1 MQTLRTTR
9 TTGTLSTLRDPR
21 DLGILGT
28 WRTSATILIL
38 AYCLLARGELRSSV
52 QSIKSHFSM
61 NSERSDHC
69 GRSAFPTQY
78 YSLRRYEYPH
88 QTRNNSLEPEIFVSI
103 QRTQRTQKTQKIQRT
118 TITSH
123 DEMVPMD
130 LSCFDCD
137 VRQLDSS
144 ATQRSPKNDF
154 FFC

>member
-21 DLGILGT
+21 NLGILGT

-52 QSIKSHFSM
+52 QSIKSNFSM

-69 GRSAFPTQY
+69 GRSGLPTQY
-78 YSLRRYEYPH
+78 YLLRQYKYPQ
-88 QTRNNSLEPEIFVSI
+88 QTRKTSLESEIFVSI
-103 QRTQRTQKTQKIQRT
+103 QRTQRTQKIQRA

-123 DEMVPMD
+123 DETVPMD

-137 VRQLDSS
+137 VRQLDPS
-144 ATQRSPKNDF
+144 ATQQSPKNDF

>member
-21 DLGILGT
+21 NLGILGT

-69 GRSAFPTQY
+69 GRSGLPTQY
-78 YSLRRYEYPH
+78 YLLRQYEYPH
-88 QTRNNSLEPEIFVSI
+88 QTRNNSLEPEISVSI
-103 QRTQRTQKTQKIQRT
+103 QKT

-123 DEMVPMD
+123 DETVPMD
-130 LSCFDCD
+130 LSCLD
-137 VRQLDSS
+137 VDVLLLDPS
-144 ATQRSPKNDF
+144 ASQRSPKNDF

>member
-1 MQTLRTTR
+1 VQTLRTTR

-21 DLGILGT
+21 NLGILGT

-78 YSLRRYEYPH
+78 YSLRRYEYPQ
-88 QTRNNSLEPEIFVSI
+88 QTRKTSLESEISVSI
-103 QRTQRTQKTQKIQRT
+103 QKT

-137 VRQLDSS
+137 VRQLDPS